1 MKRKRKNKVKKGSP
15 SKIKKWLSRTI
26 KILLL
31 CTIVSGG
38 KVGWDYIKTLP
49 AFKVK
54 EIIIL
59 GNKKTTQKEILYLS
73 GLEPEENIF
82 SFSLSGV
89 KKSIE
94 YHPWVRSARI
104 RKELPDRVVIE
115 IKEEEP
121 VAIIC
126 LGELYYLNPELKIF
140 KKLIPEDSLEYP
152 IFTGITYQQLKDPSL
167 PFQEWVR
174 KGVEIWEIAQK
185 SALISTKEISEFH
198 LHPEIGMSLVLE
210 SGPEVLLGG
219 KNLVERFKKL
229 LELKLELGRDFY
241 LLNKLD
247 LSNPE
252 RVVARFWSGGSEE
265 ND

>member
-1 MKRKRKNKVKKGSP
+1 MKRKNKTRKGSQ
-15 SKIKKWLSRTI
+15 SRTKKWLKRTS
-26 KILLL
+26 KILVL
-31 CTIVSGG
+31 CGIAFGAHYGWKHLKTSPQFSIREIVISGNQ
-38 KVGWDYIKTLP
+38 K
-49 AFKVK
+49 AQK
-54 EIIIL
+54 E
-59 GNKKTTQKEILYLS
+59 EILYLS
-73 GLEPEENIF
+73 GLEPGENIF

-94 YHPWVRSARI
+94 YHPWVKSARI

-152 IFTGITYQQLKDPSL
+152 IFTGISYQQLKDPSL

-229 LELKLELGRDFY
+229 LEIKLELGRDFY